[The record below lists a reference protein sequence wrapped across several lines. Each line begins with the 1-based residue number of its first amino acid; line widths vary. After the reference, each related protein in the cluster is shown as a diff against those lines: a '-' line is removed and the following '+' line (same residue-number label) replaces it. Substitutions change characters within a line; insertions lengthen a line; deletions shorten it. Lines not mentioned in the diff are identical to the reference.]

1 MESEPARRT
10 STRALLD
17 QLADGPPG
25 DQLALGNLLDGLGP
39 RGFGVLLFL
48 AIPPSFFPGVA
59 AFIGSPV
66 VMLVG
71 LHLLLLRP
79 HLWLPGFIARRGPHR
94 ELIIRFEHRFAPWL
108 ARLERWVKPR
118 WEGMIDHPLA
128 SSFTGLLLILLGV
141 LLALPIPFTNL
152 LFALLLLLI
161 ALALLERDGRLL
173 VVSWLAGSMAVLVIG
188 ILSGELARRTASWI
202 DHFLV

>member
-59 AFIGSPV
+59 ALIGSPV

-128 SSFTGLLLILLGV
+128 SSFTGFLLVLLGV